1 MALLKLTVPPD
12 NVEFVNEALK
22 WGTILLVAHA
32 IAGQKGLPSD
42 PLTLY
47 LIYLTGLSAYHFVV
61 KELVDVVVI

>member
-22 WGTILLVAHA
+22 WATILFVANA
-32 IAGQKGLPSD
+32 ITGKRGLPSD

-47 LIYLTGLSAYHFVV
+47 LIYITGLSAYQFVV